1 MNESSTPDDGNPAE
15 DATVYDQELAELL
28 SLAEDV
34 LRRGE
39 PRELEELCQQHPEY
53 AEELRLLLATARVA
67 DMAGDQYRQESQDEK
82 ATSVSMELSLPCC
95 LGDYELI
102 EEIGRGGMGVVFRA
116 RQLSLDREVAVKM
129 ISRGPLASEQE
140 RTRFQAEARAVAQLD
155 HPGIV
160 PVYDVGEL
168 DSRPFF
174 SMKLIEGETLA
185 QRLSKAPLSSEEAV
199 ELIAQVCLAVEYAHL
214 NGILHRDL
222 KPSNILID
230 HSGQVHVMD
239 FGLAKRIDDS
249 SDITRSGAVLGTPA
263 YMAPE
268 QAAGHRGEVSPASD
282 VYSLGSVLYSALT
295 GRPPFQAATAVDT
308 LLLLLEQEPLS
319 PRALNPGID
328 RDLEMIVLRCLQKP
342 VDLRYSSAAE
352 LARDLQA
359 YLNDEPISARS
370 GRFAHVVA
378 RWLKETHHATVLE
391 KWGLLWMWHSL
402 VLLLICLLT
411 HQIHRHWTEVETR
424 LNYFILWTVGLGTW
438 AVVFWSIR
446 RRMGPVL
453 FVERQIAHVWASS
466 MVAIAALYP
475 VEYLLN
481 LPVLT
486 LAPVLALVSGMVFTV
501 KAGVLTGKFYTQA
514 IVMFTMAPLMA
525 LFPDWALVIF
535 GVSGAGCFLVP
546 GWKYHRQSSGKAA
559 DRRRTDQ
566 P

>member
-1 MNESSTPDDGNPAE
+1 VNESSTPDAGSEGE
-15 DATVYDQELAELL
+15 DSTVYDQELAELL
-28 SLAEDV
+28 SLAEDA
-34 LRRGE
+34 LQRGE
-39 PRELEELCQQHPEY
+39 PRELEELCQQHPEH

-67 DMAGDQYRQESQDEK
+67 EMAGDQYRQESRGDAK
-82 ATSVSMELSLPCC
+82 GATHLELSLPLY

-116 RQLSLDREVAVKM
+116 RQVSLDREVAVKM
-129 ISRGPLASEQE
+129 ISRGPLASDQE
-140 RTRFQAEARAVAQLD
+140 RARFQAEARAVAQLD

-174 SMKLIEGETLA
+174 SMKLIEGETLS
-185 QRLSKAPLSSEEAV
+185 QRISRGPLAAEEAV
-199 ELIAQVCLAVEYAHL
+199 GLLVQVCRAVDYAHQ
-214 NGILHRDL
+214 NGLLHRDL

-230 HSGQVHVMD
+230 DSGQAHVMD
-239 FGLAKRIDDS
+239 FGLAKRIDDTGEL
-249 SDITRSGAVLGTPA
+249 TRSGAVLGTPA

-268 QAAGHRGEVSPASD
+268 QAAGHRGEVSAASD

-308 LLLLLEQEPLS
+308 LLLLLEQEPLP
-319 PRALNPGID
+319 PRVLNPGID

-342 VDLRYSSAAE
+342 VDLRYSSAAQ
-352 LARDLQA
+352 LADDLQA

-402 VLLLICLLT
+402 VLLLVCMLTNLL
-411 HQIHRHWTEVETR
+411 HWKDVESR
-424 LNYFILWTVGLGTW
+424 WIYFILWTVGLGTW
-438 AVVFWSIR
+438 AVVFWTIR

-466 MVAIAALYP
+466 MVAIAVLFP
-475 VEYLLN
+475 VEYLLK
-481 LPVLT
+481 LEVLE
-486 LAPVLALVSGMVFTV
+486 LAPVLALVSGMVFTI
-501 KAGVLTGKFYTQA
+501 KAGILTGKFYTQA
-514 IVMFTMAPLMA
+514 IVMFAMAPLMA
-525 LFPDWALVIF
+525 RFPEWALVIF
-535 GVSGAGCFLVP
+535 GVSGAGCFLIP
-546 GWKYHRQSSGKAA
+546 GWKYHRQSLGRAA

>member
-1 MNESSTPDDGNPAE
+1 MNESSTPDAGSPGE

-28 SLAEDV
+28 SQAEDA
-34 LRRGE
+34 LQRGE
-39 PRELEELCQQHPEY
+39 GVELERLCQQYPEY
-53 AEELRLLLATARVA
+53 AEDLRLLMAAARMA
-67 DMAGDQYRQESQDEK
+67 DMAGDQHRQESQGDT
-82 ATSVSMELSLPCC
+82 ATGKHLELALPCS

-116 RQLSLDREVAVKM
+116 RQLSLDREVALKM

-140 RTRFQAEARAVAQLD
+140 RVRFQVEAKSVAQLD
-155 HPGIV
+155 HPAIV

-168 DSRPFF
+168 EGRPFF
-174 SMKLIEGETLA
+174 SMKLIEGETLS
-185 QRLSKAPLSSEEAV
+185 QRIARGPLSGETAV
-199 ELIAQVCLAVEYAHL
+199 ELMVQVCRAVDYAHQ
-214 NGILHRDL
+214 NGLLHRDL

-230 HSGQVHVMD
+230 SSGQAHVMD
-239 FGLAKRIDDS
+239 FGLAKRIDDTGVL
-249 SDITRSGAVLGTPA
+249 TRTGAILGTPA

-268 QAAGHRGEVSPASD
+268 QAAGDRGDVSPASD

-308 LLLLLEQEPLS
+308 LLLVLEQEPLP
-319 PRALNPGID
+319 PRALNPVID

-342 VDLRYSSAAE
+342 VDLRYESAGR
-352 LARDLQA
+352 LADDLQA
-359 YLNDEPISARS
+359 YMNDEPISARS

-378 RWLKETHHATVLE
+378 RWLRETHHATVLE

-402 VLLLICLLT
+402 VLLMVCLVTSTL
-411 HQIHRHWTEVETR
+411 HWQGVKSRWT
-424 LNYFILWTVGLGTW
+424 YFILWTVGLGAW
-438 AVVFWSIR
+438 AVVFWTIR

-466 MVAIAALYP
+466 MAAIAALFP
-475 VEYLLN
+475 VEYLLE
-481 LPVLT
+481 LEVLK

-514 IVMFTMAPLMA
+514 IVMFLVAPLMA
-525 LFPDWALVIF
+525 IFPDWALVIF
-535 GVSGAGCFLVP
+535 GVTGAGCFLVP
-546 GWKYHRQSSGKAA
+546 GWKYHRQSRGRAA
-559 DRRRTDQ
+559 DRRRTRQ

>member
-1 MNESSTPDDGNPAE
+1 MNESSTPDAGNQGE

-28 SLAEDV
+28 SLAEDA
-34 LRRGE
+34 LQRGE
-39 PRELEELCQQHPEY
+39 PRELEELCQQHPEH

-67 DMAGDQYRQESQDEK
+67 EMAGDQYRQESRGDAK
-82 ATSVSMELSLPCC
+82 GATHLELSLPLY

-116 RQLSLDREVAVKM
+116 RQVSLDREVAVKM
-129 ISRGPLASEQE
+129 ISRGPLASDQE
-140 RTRFQAEARAVAQLD
+140 RARFQAEARAVAQLD

-174 SMKLIEGETLA
+174 SMKLIEGETLS
-185 QRLSKAPLSSEEAV
+185 QRISRGPLAAEEAV
-199 ELIAQVCLAVEYAHL
+199 GLLVQVCRAVDYAHQ
-214 NGILHRDL
+214 NGLLHRDL

-230 HSGQVHVMD
+230 DSGQAHVMD
-239 FGLAKRIDDS
+239 FGLAKRIDDTGEL
-249 SDITRSGAVLGTPA
+249 TRSGAVLGTPA

-268 QAAGHRGEVSPASD
+268 QAAGHRGEVSAASD

-308 LLLLLEQEPLS
+308 LLLLLEQEPLP
-319 PRALNPGID
+319 PRVLNPGID

-342 VDLRYSSAAE
+342 VDLRYSSAAQ
-352 LARDLQA
+352 LADDLQA

-402 VLLLICLLT
+402 VLLLVCMLTNLL
-411 HQIHRHWTEVETR
+411 HWKDVESR
-424 LNYFILWTVGLGTW
+424 WIYFILWTVGLGTW
-438 AVVFWSIR
+438 AVVFWTIR

-466 MVAIAALYP
+466 MVAIAVLFP
-475 VEYLLN
+475 VEYLLK
-481 LPVLT
+481 LEVLE
-486 LAPVLALVSGMVFTV
+486 LAPVLALVSGMVFTI
-501 KAGVLTGKFYTQA
+501 KAGILTGKFYTQA
-514 IVMFTMAPLMA
+514 IVMFAMAPLMA
-525 LFPDWALVIF
+525 RFPEWALVIF
-535 GVSGAGCFLVP
+535 GVSGAGCFLIP
-546 GWKYHRQSSGKAA
+546 GWKYHRQSLGRAA

>member
-1 MNESSTPDDGNPAE
+1 MNESSTPDADNPAE
-15 DATVYDQELAELL
+15 DATFYDQELAELL
-28 SLAEDV
+28 SLAEDA

-39 PRELEELCQQHPEY
+39 PRELEELCQEHPEH
-53 AEELRLLLATARVA
+53 AEELRFLLATARVA
-67 DMAGDQYRQESQDEK
+67 DMAGFQYRQESEGEK
-82 ATSVSMELSLPCC
+82 VTSSSAELSLPCC

-102 EEIGRGGMGVVFRA
+102 EEIGRGGMGIVFRA
-116 RQLSLDREVAVKM
+116 RQLSLDREVAIKM

-155 HPGIV
+155 HPAIV

-185 QRLSKAPLSSEEAV
+185 QRISKSPLSSEEAV
-199 ELIAQVCLAVEYAHL
+199 RLIIQVCLAVEYAHL
-214 NGILHRDL
+214 NGLLHRDL

-230 HSGQVHVMD
+230 DNGQAHVMD
-239 FGLAKRIDDS
+239 FGLAKRIDES
-249 SDITRSGAVLGTPA
+249 SNITRSGAVLGTPA

-268 QAAGHRGEVSPASD
+268 QAAGQRGEVSAASD

-308 LLLLLEQEPLS
+308 LLLVLEQEPLP

-342 VDLRYSSAAE
+342 VDLRYSSAAQ

-359 YLNDEPISARS
+359 YLDDESISARS

-402 VLLLICLLT
+402 VLLLVCLVTNVLYL
-411 HQIHRHWTEVETR
+411 QNVESRWT
-424 LNYFILWTVGLGTW
+424 YFILWTVGLGAW

-466 MVAIAALYP
+466 MVAIAALFP
-475 VEYLLN
+475 VEYLLD
-481 LPVLT
+481 LPVLK

-514 IVMFTMAPLMA
+514 IAMFAIAPLMA
-525 LFPDWALVIF
+525 IFPDWALGMF
-535 GVSGAGCFLVP
+535 GVSGAACFLIP
-546 GWKYHRQSSGKAA
+546 GWKYHRQSSGRAA
-559 DRRRTDQ
+559 DRRTTDH

>member
-1 MNESSTPDDGNPAE
+1 VNESSTPDAGSEGE
-15 DATVYDQELAELL
+15 DSTVYDQELAELL
-28 SLAEDV
+28 SLAEDA
-34 LRRGE
+34 LQRGE
-39 PRELEELCQQHPEY
+39 PRELEELCQQHPEH

-67 DMAGDQYRQESQDEK
+67 EMAGDHYRQESRGDAK
-82 ATSVSMELSLPCC
+82 GATQLELSLPLY

-116 RQLSLDREVAVKM
+116 RQVSLDREVAVKM
-129 ISRGPLASEQE
+129 ISRGPLASDQE
-140 RTRFQAEARAVAQLD
+140 RARFQAEARAVAQLD

-168 DSRPFF
+168 GSRPFF
-174 SMKLIEGETLA
+174 SMKLIEGETLS
-185 QRLSKAPLSSEEAV
+185 QRISRGPLAAEEAV
-199 ELIAQVCLAVEYAHL
+199 GLLVQVCRAVDYAHQ
-214 NGILHRDL
+214 NGLLHRDL

-230 HSGQVHVMD
+230 NSGQAHVMD
-239 FGLAKRIDDS
+239 FGLAKRIDDTGEL
-249 SDITRSGAVLGTPA
+249 TRSGAVLGTPA

-268 QAAGHRGEVSPASD
+268 QAAGHRGEVSAASD

-295 GRPPFQAATAVDT
+295 GRPPFQAATAVET
-308 LLLLLEQEPLS
+308 LLLLLEQEPLP
-319 PRALNPGID
+319 PRVLNPGID

-342 VDLRYSSAAE
+342 VDLRYSSAAQ
-352 LARDLQA
+352 LADDLQA

-402 VLLLICLLT
+402 VLLLVCMLTNLL
-411 HQIHRHWTEVETR
+411 HWKEVESR
-424 LNYFILWTVGLGTW
+424 WIYFILWTVGLGTW
-438 AVVFWSIR
+438 AVVFWTIR

-466 MVAIAALYP
+466 MLAIAALFP
-475 VEYLLN
+475 VEYLLK
-481 LPVLT
+481 LEVLE
-486 LAPVLALVSGMVFTV
+486 LAPVLALVSGMVFTI
-501 KAGVLTGKFYTQA
+501 KAGILTGKFYTQA
-514 IVMFTMAPLMA
+514 IVMFAMAPLMA
-525 LFPDWALVIF
+525 RFPEWALVIF
-535 GVSGAGCFLVP
+535 GVSGAGCFLIP
-546 GWKYHRQSSGKAA
+546 GWKYHRQSLGRAA

>member
-1 MNESSTPDDGNPAE
+1 VNESSTPDAGSEGE
-15 DATVYDQELAELL
+15 DSTVYDQELAELL
-28 SLAEDV
+28 SLAEDA
-34 LRRGE
+34 LQRGE
-39 PRELEELCQQHPEY
+39 PGELEELCQQHPEH

-67 DMAGDQYRQESQDEK
+67 KMAGDQYRQESRGDAK
-82 ATSVSMELSLPCC
+82 GATQLELSLPLY

-116 RQLSLDREVAVKM
+116 RQVSLDREVAVKM
-129 ISRGPLASEQE
+129 ISRGPLASDQE
-140 RTRFQAEARAVAQLD
+140 RVRFQAEARAVAQLD

-168 DSRPFF
+168 DSRLFF
-174 SMKLIEGETLA
+174 SMKLIEGETLS
-185 QRLSKAPLSSEEAV
+185 QRISRGPLAAEEAV
-199 ELIAQVCLAVEYAHL
+199 GLLVQVCRAVDYAHQ
-214 NGILHRDL
+214 NGLLHRDL

-230 HSGQVHVMD
+230 DSGQAHVMD
-239 FGLAKRIDDS
+239 FGLAKRIDDTGEL
-249 SDITRSGAVLGTPA
+249 TRSGAVLGTPA

-268 QAAGHRGEVSPASD
+268 QAAGHRGEVSAASD

-308 LLLLLEQEPLS
+308 LLLLLEQEPLP
-319 PRALNPGID
+319 PRVLNPGID

-342 VDLRYSSAAE
+342 VDLRYSSAGQ
-352 LARDLQA
+352 LADDLQA

-402 VLLLICLLT
+402 VLLLVCLLT
-411 HQIHRHWTEVETR
+411 NLLHWKDVESR
-424 LNYFILWTVGLGTW
+424 WIYFILWTVGLGTW
-438 AVVFWSIR
+438 AVVFWTIR

-466 MVAIAALYP
+466 MLAIAALFP
-475 VEYLLN
+475 VEYLLK
-481 LPVLT
+481 LEVLE
-486 LAPVLALVSGMVFTV
+486 LAPVLALVSGMVFTI
-501 KAGVLTGKFYTQA
+501 KAGILTGKFYTQA
-514 IVMFTMAPLMA
+514 IVMFAMAPLMA
-525 LFPDWALVIF
+525 RFPEWALVIF
-535 GVSGAGCFLVP
+535 GVSGAGCFLIP
-546 GWKYHRQSSGKAA
+546 GWKYHRQSLGRAA

>member
-1 MNESSTPDDGNPAE
+1 VNESSTPDAGSEGE
-15 DATVYDQELAELL
+15 DSTVYDQELAELL
-28 SLAEDV
+28 SLAEDA
-34 LRRGE
+34 LQRGE
-39 PRELEELCQQHPEY
+39 PRELEELCQQHPEH

-67 DMAGDQYRQESQDEK
+67 EMAGDQYRQESRGDAK
-82 ATSVSMELSLPCC
+82 GATQLELSLPLY

-116 RQLSLDREVAVKM
+116 RQVSLDREVAVKM
-129 ISRGPLASEQE
+129 ISRGPLASDQE
-140 RTRFQAEARAVAQLD
+140 RVRFQAEARAVAQLD

-174 SMKLIEGETLA
+174 SMKLIEGETLS
-185 QRLSKAPLSSEEAV
+185 QRISRGPLAAEEAV
-199 ELIAQVCLAVEYAHL
+199 GLLVQVCRAVDYAHQ
-214 NGILHRDL
+214 NGLLHRDL

-230 HSGQVHVMD
+230 DSGQAHVMD
-239 FGLAKRIDDS
+239 FGLAKRIDDTGEL
-249 SDITRSGAVLGTPA
+249 TRSGAVLGTPA

-268 QAAGHRGEVSPASD
+268 QAAGHRGEVSAASD

-308 LLLLLEQEPLS
+308 LLLLLEQEPLP
-319 PRALNPGID
+319 PRVLNPGID

-342 VDLRYSSAAE
+342 VDLRYSSAAQ
-352 LARDLQA
+352 LADDLQA

-402 VLLLICLLT
+402 VLLLVCMLTNLL
-411 HQIHRHWTEVETR
+411 HWKDVESR
-424 LNYFILWTVGLGTW
+424 WIYFILWTVGLGTW
-438 AVVFWSIR
+438 AVVFWTIR

-466 MVAIAALYP
+466 MVAIAVLFP
-475 VEYLLN
+475 VEYLLK
-481 LPVLT
+481 LEVLE
-486 LAPVLALVSGMVFTV
+486 LAPVLALVSGMVFTI
-501 KAGVLTGKFYTQA
+501 KAGILTGKFYTQA
-514 IVMFTMAPLMA
+514 IVMFAMAPLMA
-525 LFPDWALVIF
+525 RFPEWALVIF
-535 GVSGAGCFLVP
+535 GVSGAGCFLIP
-546 GWKYHRQSSGKAA
+546 GWKYHRQSLGRAA